1 MFGVLKE
8 IKPTEPD
15 EWQQVVEKHREK
27 FAGRE
32 MESIRRK
39 FASFHRKQI
48 AIGNPTC
55 PWYVKEAKAIKYLIG
70 RKAGLVDGED
80 VFNIET
86 GEFTSTT
93 ACATNPTQQ
102 SDGVPPVG
110 QSSQV
115 TVGESDTAAPTA
127 PVQAAPLLTHPPN
140 PSPTEGPSI
149 TTFAGGQRG
158 RDPRDILQVLKDCV
172 ELQSQALAQQNRF
185 HVQAMKEASDDR
197 KMMVEEL
204 RTDRKMFLKE
214 LRADRKIFVEALR
227 VCARGP
233 AESYGSKR
241 KKKKRKRRQE
251 AEIGSGNVGSTE

>member
-1 MFGVLKE
+1 MLGVLKE
-8 IKPTEPD
+8 IKPTDPD

-48 AIGNPTC
+48 ATGNPTC

-140 PSPTEGPSI
+140 PSPTEGSLI
-149 TTFAGGQRG
+149 TTFAGGQRD

-251 AEIGSGNVGSTE
+251 AEIGSDNVGSTE